1 MKTKSNVNFTVVR
14 VLFLILAIVGIS
26 FLIPVATAL
35 YCGEYSVLPAFMIPM
50 AISFVLGIL
59 FLMIKRKQ
67 KAKLTVRASF
77 VVVAVAWVGASLFGA
92 IPLYASGAI
101 PDLVDAVFE
110 SVSGFSTTGST
121 ILSEIETLPRSINMW
136 RCLSHWLGGMG
147 IVALTVALL
156 PILGIGGFQLIK
168 AETTGPEKGKFTPR
182 ITTTAKILW
191 FIYLG
196 MTALETLLLYIAGMD
211 FIDALSHAFSTLGT
225 GGFSTRNASIAA
237 YDNWAIDA
245 ICFTF
250 MFLSGINFS
259 LYFYVFAG
267 HFTELKKNSE
277 LKAYLALNAILIFLI
292 TLFERGQFGGII
304 HSLRYSSFQVAS
316 ILSTTGFATSD
327 FALWS
332 PASQALIFMMLF
344 IGGSSGSTSG
354 GVKIVRWVLFYK
366 VLKNEVQKMIHPHG
380 VFSIRLNQ
388 QNTRKEV
395 IAAVT
400 AFFCLYFFLLTFT
413 TFYGTLFGLDVLTS
427 FTGAATVI
435 GNVGPGFNLLGP
447 SCNFGW
453 LAAPVKW
460 FYCFAMLAGRL
471 ELFTMFVFLS
481 PSFWKK

>member
-1 MKTKSNVNFTVVR
+1 M
-14 VLFLILAIVGIS
+14 
-26 FLIPVATAL
+26 
-35 YCGEYSVLPAFMIPM
+35 
-50 AISFVLGIL
+50 
-59 FLMIKRKQ
+59 
-67 KAKLTVRASF
+67 RASF

-101 PDLVDAVFE
+101 PNLVDAVFE

-196 MTALETLLLYIAGMD
+196 MTALEALLLYIAGMD

-237 YDNWAIDA
+237 YDNGAIDA

-277 LKAYLALNAILIFLI
+277 LKAYLALNVIFIFLI
-292 TLFERGQFGGII
+292 TLFERGQFGGIL

-354 GVKIVRWVLFYK
+354 GVKIVRWVLFHK
-366 VLKNEVQKMIHPHG
+366 VLKNEIQKMIHPHG

-395 IAAVT
+395 ISAVT
-400 AFFCLYFFLLTFT
+400 AFFCLYFFLLIFT
-413 TFYGTLFGLDVLTS
+413 TFYGTLFGLDVLTA
-427 FTGAATVI
+427 FTGAATMI

>member
-1 MKTKSNVNFTVVR
+1 MKQKSAVTYTVFR
-14 VLFLILAIVGIS
+14 VLFIILAIVGAS
-26 FLIPVATAL
+26 FVIPVLTAVA
-35 YCGEYSVLPAFMIPM
+35 CGEYSVLPSFIIPM
-50 AISFVLGIL
+50 AISL
-59 FLMIKRKQ
+59 FLGLVSLLAKGKQ

-77 VVVAVAWVGASLFGA
+77 VVVAVAWIGSSIFGA

-101 PDLVDAVFE
+101 PNMTDAVFE
-110 SVSGFSTTGST
+110 SVSGFTTTGAT

-136 RCLSHWLGGMG
+136 RCLTHWLGGMG

-196 MTALETLLLYIAGMD
+196 MTLLETVLLKIAGMD
-211 FIDALSHAFSTLGT
+211 FIDALSHSFSTLGT
-225 GGFSTRNASIAA
+225 GGFSTRNESIASYNSA
-237 YDNWAIDA
+237 AIDW

-259 LYFYVFAG
+259 LYFHIFAR
-267 HFTELKKNSE
+267 HFSELKNNSE
-277 LKAYLALNAILIFLI
+277 LKAYLALNIAAI
-292 TLFERGQFGGII
+292 TLMTIFEMKNYGGVLN
-304 HSLRYSSFQVAS
+304 SLRFSSFQVAT

-327 FALWS
+327 FTLWS
-332 PASQALIFMMLF
+332 PASQAIVLMLLF

-354 GVKIVRWVLFYK
+354 GIKVVRWIIFHK

-380 VFSIRLNQ
+380 IFSIRLNQ
-388 QNTRKEV
+388 QTARKEV
-395 IAAVT
+395 ISTVT
-400 AFFCLYFFLLTFT
+400 AFMALYFILLITT
-413 TFYGTLFGLDVLTS
+413 TFYGTVFGMDVFTS
-427 FTGAATVI
+427 FTGAASMI
-435 GNVGPGFNLLGP
+435 GNVGPGFGSLGP
-447 SCNFGW
+447 SCNYGW
-453 LAAPVKW
+453 LATPVKW

-471 ELFTMFVFLS
+471 ELFTMFVFLT